1 MDLKKLNDV
10 VDNELVKNKKF
21 KTLEAKVN
29 NVDRKFLM
37 QFLLQQDQ
45 SKLIQ
50 WTKLILRMN

>member
-50 WTKLILRMN
+50 